1 MRAKKIP
8 EQKTTAQKATAQKTP
23 VQRTTA
29 AAKNTAPKPG
39 SSATGG
45 AKRAR
50 KGESGRR
57 KDEAPSISAEER
69 RRLVE
74 KAAYFRAET
83 RGFTPGYELQDW
95 IEAEV
100 EVLRLIGK
108 A

>member
-1 MRAKKIP
+1 MRAKKTP
-8 EQKTTAQKATAQKTP
+8 EQTTTAQKTP
-23 VQRTTA
+23 VQKATA

-45 AKRAR
+45 ATRAR

-74 KAAYFRAET
+74 KAAYFRAEK